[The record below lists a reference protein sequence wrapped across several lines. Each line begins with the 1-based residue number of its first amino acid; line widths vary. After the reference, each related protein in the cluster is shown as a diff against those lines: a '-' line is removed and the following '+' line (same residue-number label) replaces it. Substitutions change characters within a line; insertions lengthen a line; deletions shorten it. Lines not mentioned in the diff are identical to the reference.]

1 MAFRVVRRARVGY
14 GVVAIVATCVA
25 AGMAGC
31 SLDSSGGSDEASE
44 AGPGETPDATRDT
57 VFDVTDRDARPADA
71 TLDAPDATDAADA
84 LDALDARDAA
94 DATDSGKDGCAPK
107 ESDCQDGIDNDCNG
121 LTDCADPACTPL
133 FRCVAVTPTWT
144 GLTQYQDARTACP
157 ATSPTSTDT
166 FETLTVPAAS
176 CTACQCSPS
185 GVTCGGSAKLSCGPA
200 GACTTTS
207 TVGESVGAACAAL
220 SAPAVIDPLDTCN
233 VAAPVAAGSC
243 APGGP
248 GGGGGG
254 VPNGA
259 APSFAKLSRV
269 CGGTKATASGCAT
282 GSVCVARAPLAA
294 HGMCVSRAVPD
305 GTVAPACPAS
315 FPSAHVTAPTA
326 ASFVDG
332 RAGTACGCGALAGAT
347 CAARVTLY
355 SGTDCTAADAGS
367 PPPPPPPPDPDA
379 SVPLPGVDA
388 GAPADSAF
396 IDSDGTCHAVVSS
409 VSTFASA
416 IASFTVVAQ
425 GTCGTTG
432 GAPQGTATPK
442 TQTEYCCEK

>member
-31 SLDSSGGSDEASE
+31 SLDSSGGSDETSE
-44 AGPGETPDATRDT
+44 AGLGETPDATRDALI
-57 VFDVTDRDARPADA
+57 DVLGEDARPYDAADA
-71 TLDAPDATDAADA
+71 MDAADA
-84 LDALDARDAA
+84 LDAQDAADARDA
-94 DATDSGKDGCAPK
+94 GKDGCAPK

-133 FRCVAVTPTWT
+133 FRCVTVTPTWT
-144 GLTQYQDARTACP
+144 GFTQYQDTRAACP

-166 FETLTVPAAS
+166 FEALTVPPAT

-185 GVTCGGSAKLSCGPA
+185 GVTCGGSAKLACGPA
-200 GACTTTS
+200 GVCTTAS
-207 TVGESVGAACAAL
+207 TVSESVGASCAAL
-220 SAPAVIDPLDTCN
+220 SAPAVLGPLDACN
-233 VAAPVAAGSC
+233 VTAPAAAGSC

-254 VPNGA
+254 GVPNGV

-269 CGGTKATASGCAT
+269 CGGTRATAGGCAT
-282 GSVCVARAPLAA
+282 GSVCVARTPLAA
-294 HGMCVSRAVPD
+294 HGLCVARAVPD
-305 GTVAPACPAS
+305 GTLAPACPAA
-315 FPSAHVTAPTA
+315 FPAAHVTAPTA
-326 ASFVDG
+326 ASFVDA
-332 RAGTACGCGALAGAT
+332 RTCTACGCGALAGAT
-347 CAARVTLY
+347 CASRVTLY
-355 SGTDCTAADAGS
+355 SGGGCTAAEAGS

-379 SVPLPGVDA
+379 SVPLPGIDA

-396 IDSDGTCHAVVSS
+396 VDSDGVCHDVVSS

-432 GAPQGTATPK
+432 GAPQGTATAK

>member
-31 SLDSSGGSDEASE
+31 SLDSSGGSDDASE
-44 AGPGETPDATRDT
+44 AGPGDTPDATRDA
-57 VFDVTDRDARPADA
+57 VIDVTGVDARPDDATVDATDAMDADA
-71 TLDAPDATDAADA
+71 ADAPDAADA
-84 LDALDARDAA
+84 R
-94 DATDSGKDGCAPK
+94 DSGKDGCAPK

-121 LTDCADPACTPL
+121 LADCADPACTPL
-133 FRCVAVTPTWT
+133 FRCVTVTPTWT
-144 GLTQYQDARTACP
+144 GLTQYQDTRTACP

-166 FETLTVPAAS
+166 FEALTVPPAS

-200 GACTTTS
+200 GVCTTAS
-207 TVGESVGAACAAL
+207 TVSASVGAACAAL
-220 SAPAVIDPLDTCN
+220 SAPAVIDPLDACN
-233 VAAPVAAGSC
+233 VAAPAPAGSC

-248 GGGGGG
+248 GGGGG

-269 CGGTKATASGCAT
+269 CGGTKATAAGCAT
-282 GSVCVARAPLAA
+282 GSVCVARTPLAV
-294 HGMCVSRAVPD
+294 HGLCVARAVPD
-305 GTVAPACPAS
+305 GTVAPACPAA

-326 ASFVDG
+326 TSFVDG
-332 RAGTACGCGALAGAT
+332 RTCTACGCGALAGAT
-347 CAARVTLY
+347 CASRVTLF
-355 SGTDCTAADAGS
+355 SGTDCTAADAG

-379 SVPLPGVDA
+379 SVPLPGIDA

-396 IDSDGTCHAVVSS
+396 VDSDGTCHSVVSS
-409 VSTFASA
+409 PSTFASA
-416 IASFTVVAQ
+416 IATFTVVSQ
-425 GTCGTTG
+425 GTCGATG
-432 GAPQGTATPK
+432 GAPQGTATAK
-442 TQTEYCCEK
+442 TQTAYCCEK

>member
-14 GVVAIVATCVA
+14 GVVAFVATCVA

-44 AGPGETPDATRDT
+44 AGLGETPDAARDAAL
-57 VFDVTDRDARPADA
+57 DVTDVDARRADA
-71 TLDAPDATDAADA
+71 TPDATDAMDA
-84 LDALDARDAA
+84 VDALDARDGADAA
-94 DATDSGKDGCAPK
+94 DARDSGNDGCAAK

-121 LTDCADPACTPL
+121 LADCADPACTPL

-144 GLTQYQDARTACP
+144 GFTQYQDARTACP
-157 ATSPTSTDT
+157 ATSPSSTDT
-166 FETLTVPAAS
+166 FEALTVPAAT

-185 GVTCGGSAKLSCGPA
+185 GVTCGGSAKLSCGAA
-200 GACTTTS
+200 GACTTAS

-220 SAPAVIDPLDTCN
+220 SAPAVLDPLDTCN
-233 VAAPVAAGSC
+233 VAAPAAAGSC

-248 GGGGGG
+248 GGGGG

-269 CGGTKATASGCAT
+269 CGGTRATAGGCAT
-282 GSVCVARAPLAA
+282 GSVCVARTPLAA
-294 HGMCVSRAVPD
+294 HGLCVARAVPD
-305 GTVAPACPAS
+305 GTAAPACPAA
-315 FPSAHVTAPTA
+315 FPAAHVTAPTA

-332 RAGTACGCGALAGAT
+332 RTCSACGCGALAGAT
-347 CAARVTLY
+347 CAARVTLH
-355 SGTDCTAADAGS
+355 SGTDCTAADSG
-367 PPPPPPPPDPDA
+367 PPPPPPPDPDA
-379 SVPLPGVDA
+379 GVPLPGVDS
-388 GAPADSAF
+388 GAPMDSAF
-396 IDSDGTCHAVVSS
+396 VDSDGTCHTVVSS

-416 IASFTVVAQ
+416 VASFTVVAQ

-432 GAPQGTATPK
+432 GAPQGTATAK